1 MAVNYADFR
10 DIAIE
15 DYDAVVVGSGFA
27 GAVSARQLAEE
38 GGLRVLV
45 IEKRAHIAG
54 NMYDEYDEAGVLV
67 HRYGP
72 HIFHTNDQRAYDYL
86 ARFTEW
92 SSYQHRVLA
101 DWYGTYMPVPFNKNS
116 MEIAFGDEKAA
127 RLIEKLVDTFGDER
141 KVTINELRAQE
152 DPELQEVADF
162 VYQNVFLYYTQKQ
175 WGLTPEEVDPSVT
188 ARVPVFISRDNRYFQ
203 DAFQGMPVDGYTR
216 LFENLLGHEKI
227 TVCLSTEAESV
238 FDLVFAGREED
249 APLEA
254 IHIKGVPFAGPIVYT
269 GPLDELFLGRF
280 GRLPY
285 RSLDFVYETF
295 DETYHLPCGT
305 VNYTVTEDYTRV
317 TEFKWL
323 TEQTGDKTTIMREYS
338 RAYEDPATQIH
349 HQRAARPTIRSFRR
363 WRTLYQNVFLYY
375 TQKQW
380 GLTPIRGSL
389 GLAACPCSSPWTTA
403 TSRDCADAI
412 DGHAPVREPPDHEKI
427 TVCRRTEAER
437 VFDLVFAGRRGRRP
451 IVRGHSSRA
460 RPSQAH
466 RLHRPP
472 RRAVLGT
479 LRALALPLR
488 FFVSRPSRDRPFA
501 LRHQEL
507 HGDHLRPLSSS
518 GSRSRPATRPPS
530 CASTPG
536 PTRIRRRRFPNTPSS
551 TMTTTRS
558 THAGRLTDA
567 LPNFHPLGRLAEYRY
582 FNMDKVVADAL
593 AASEKILTETAD
605 A

>member
-216 LFENLLGHEKI
+216 LFENLLGHE
-227 TVCLSTEAESV
+227 
-238 FDLVFAGREED
+238 D
-249 APLEA
+249 
-254 IHIKGVPFAGPIVYT
+254 H
-269 GPLDELFLGRF
+269 
-280 GRLPY
+280 RLPEHRGGECV
-285 RSLDFVYETF
+285 RSRL
-295 DETYHLPCGT
+295 
-305 VNYTVTEDYTRV
+305 
-317 TEFKWL
+317 
-323 TEQTGDKTTIMREYS
+323 
-338 RAYEDPATQIH
+338 
-349 HQRAARPTIRSFRR
+349 
-363 WRTLYQNVFLYY
+363 
-375 TQKQW
+375 
-380 GLTPIRGSL
+380 
-389 GLAACPCSSPWTTA
+389 
-403 TSRDCADAI
+403 
-412 DGHAPVREPPDHEKI
+412 
-427 TVCRRTEAER
+427 
-437 VFDLVFAGRRGRRP
+437 RRP
-451 IVRGHSSRA
+451 RGGCPPGGHPHQGRAVR
-460 RPSQAH
+460 RPH
-466 RLHRPP
+466 RLHRS
-472 RRAVLGT
+472 A
-479 LRALALPLR
+479 
-488 FFVSRPSRDRPFA
+488 
-501 LRHQEL
+501 
-507 HGDHLRPLSSS
+507 
-518 GSRSRPATRPPS
+518 
-530 CASTPG
+530 
-536 PTRIRRRRFPNTPSS
+536 
-551 TMTTTRS
+551 
-558 THAGRLTDA
+558 
-567 LPNFHPLGRLAEYRY
+567 
-582 FNMDKVVADAL
+582 
-593 AASEKILTETAD
+593 
-605 A
+605 

>member
-86 ARFTEW
+86 ARFTKW

-269 GPLDELFLGRF
+269 GPLDELFNLDLGA
-280 GRLPY
+280 LPY
-285 RSLDFVYETF
+285 RTLDMKFETLDMDQF
-295 DETYHLPCGT
+295 QPVGT
-305 VNYTVTEDYTRV
+305 VNYTTSEDYTRI
-317 TEFKWL
+317 TEFKNM
-323 TEQTGDKTTIMREYS
+323 TGQILPGKTTIMKEYS
-338 RAYEDPATQIH
+338 KAYTPGSGETPYYAILEPEN
-349 HQRAARPTIRSFRR
+349 RE
-363 WRTLYQNVFLYY
+363 LYERYL
-375 TQKQW
+375 
-380 GLTPIRGSL
+380 
-389 GLAACPCSSPWTTA
+389 
-403 TSRDCADAI
+403 
-412 DGHAPVREPPDHEKI
+412 
-427 TVCRRTEAER
+427 ER
-437 VFDLVFAGRRGRRP
+437 V
-451 IVRGHSSRA
+451 
-460 RPSQAH
+460 Q
-466 RLHRPP
+466 
-472 RRAVLGT
+472 
-479 LRALALPLR
+479 
-488 FFVSRPSRDRPFA
+488 
-501 LRHQEL
+501 
-507 HGDHLRPLSSS
+507 
-518 GSRSRPATRPPS
+518 
-530 CASTPG
+530 
-536 PTRIRRRRFPNTPSS
+536 N
-551 TMTTTRS
+551 
-558 THAGRLTDA
+558 LT
-567 LPNFHPLGRLAEYRY
+567 NFHPVGRLAEYRY
-582 FNMDKVVADAL
+582 YDMDAVTNSAL
-593 AASEKILTETAD
+593 DLSDEIIACHA
-605 A
+605 